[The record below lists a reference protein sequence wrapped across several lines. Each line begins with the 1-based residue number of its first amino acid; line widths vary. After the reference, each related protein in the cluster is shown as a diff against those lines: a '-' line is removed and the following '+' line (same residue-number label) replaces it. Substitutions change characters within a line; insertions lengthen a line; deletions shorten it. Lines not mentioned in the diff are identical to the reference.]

1 MRIAGEL
8 LERAM
13 MLRNEFRTSWQEA
26 PEELILLSR
35 KPNPPGG
42 SRRERGSIQEGP
54 RKVENVSFGTR
65 PRSEATP
72 ELVSQD
78 RGR

>member
-26 PEELILLSR
+26 PEELIFLSR
-35 KPNPPGG
+35 KPNPPGR

-54 RKVENVSFGTR
+54 RKIENVSSDTITIG
-65 PRSEATP
+65 SDA
-72 ELVSQD
+72 
-78 RGR
+78 